1 MSTYKLTFSSL
12 FNAWANDEKISATG
26 QAAGDSTNPFTNETY
41 DLHVTLDGALVAN
54 GTIDGSAAL
63 SFDANLSTGD
73 HNLIVTVQGAKQ
85 SGVCIDKI
93 EIGPDSSNL
102 SEVVAT
108 RLKYN
113 NVVSGGSDLLRWQ
126 LAEIWR
132 SSDDDDT
139 YNVWWPQIMESSTAL
154 AHNFPYRPALL
165 AGNEMH
171 FNLTKNS
178 NNILSLTDDYAGD
191 TNSVMYDSTE
201 PVKYYLAQK
210 PNTKGSSNLQSSTLD
225 VMSYVD
231 SSAMRVGGWDD
242 STAEARGDSVDS
254 TLGGYYA
261 GPGQYDADLIWNS
274 DNIDDSS
281 DTATR
286 VVVLSEKEWKQLY
299 YNKLWLGENDLT
311 AVTVT

>member
-1 MSTYKLTFSSL
+1 
-12 FNAWANDEKISATG
+12 
-26 QAAGDSTNPFTNETY
+26 
-41 DLHVTLDGALVAN
+41 
-54 GTIDGSAAL
+54 
-63 SFDANLSTGD
+63 
-73 HNLIVTVQGAKQ
+73 
-85 SGVCIDKI
+85 
-93 EIGPDSSNL
+93 
-102 SEVVAT
+102 
-108 RLKYN
+108 
-113 NVVSGGSDLLRWQ
+113 
-126 LAEIWR
+126 
-132 SSDDDDT
+132 
-139 YNVWWPQIMESSTAL
+139 
-154 AHNFPYRPALL
+154 
-165 AGNEMH
+165 
-171 FNLTKNS
+171 
-178 NNILSLTDDYAGD
+178 
-191 TNSVMYDSTE
+191 MYDSTE

>member
-41 DLHVTLDGALVAN
+41 DLHLTLDGALVAN
-54 GTIDGSAAL
+54 GTINGSAAL
-63 SFDANLSTGD
+63 SFDADLSTGD
-73 HNLIVTVQGAKQ
+73 HNLVVTVQGLKAH
-85 SGVCIDKI
+85 GVFIDKF

-102 SEVVAT
+102 SEVVAS

-126 LAEIWR
+126 LAEIFR
-132 SSDDDDT
+132 SSDDYDT
-139 YNVWWPQIMESSTAL
+139 YNVWWPTIMEASSAL
-154 AHNFPYRPALL
+154 LNAFPYRSQLL

-178 NNILSLTDDYAGD
+178 NNVLSLTDDYTGD

-210 PNTKGSSNLQSSTLD
+210 PNTKGSSALSIDTLD
-225 VMSYVD
+225 EINPYVD
-231 SSAMRVGGWDD
+231 STLYQDETFDG
-242 STAEARGDSVDS
+242 STVDS
-254 TLGGYYA
+254 TLGGMYL
-261 GPGQYDADLIWNS
+261 GPGQYDADLIWSS

-281 DTATR
+281 DTETR
-286 VVVLSEKEWKQLY
+286 VVCLSQMEWKLFY
-299 YNKLWLGENDLT
+299 HNKLWLGENDLT
-311 AVTVT
+311 AITVS

>member
-12 FNAWANDEKISATG
+12 FNAWANDEQISATG
-26 QAAGDSTNPFTNETY
+26 QDAGDSANPFTNETY
-41 DLHVTLDGALVAN
+41 DLHLTLDGALVAN
-54 GTIDGSAAL
+54 GTINGSAAL
-63 SFDANLSTGD
+63 SFDADLSTGD
-73 HNLIVTVQGAKQ
+73 HNLVVTVQGAKA

-102 SEVVAT
+102 SEVVAS

-126 LAEIWR
+126 LAEIFK
-132 SSDDDDT
+132 SSDDDDI
-139 YNVWWPQIMESSTAL
+139 YNVWWPQIIESSTAL
-154 AHNFPYRPALL
+154 ALNFPYRPSLL

-178 NNILSLTDDYAGD
+178 NNVLSLTDDYTGV

-210 PNTKGSSNLQSSTLD
+210 PNTKGSSNMQSSVLD
-225 VMSYVD
+225 LALYTD
-231 SSAMRVGGWDD
+231 SSAVHHADSLDSSVGGW
-242 STAEARGDSVDS
+242 
-254 TLGGYYA
+254 YA

-274 DNIDDSS
+274 DDIDDSS

-286 VVVLSEKEWKQLY
+286 VVVLSEKEWQQLY

>member
-1 MSTYKLTFSSL
+1 MSTYKFTFSSL

-26 QAAGDSTNPFTNETY
+26 QDAGDSTNPFTNETY
-41 DLHVTLDGALVAN
+41 DLHLTLDGALVAS
-54 GTIDGSAAL
+54 GTVDGSAAL

-73 HNLIVTVQGAKQ
+73 HQLMVTVQGAKA
-85 SGVCIDKI
+85 SGLCIDKV
-93 EIGPDSSNL
+93 EIGADSSNL
-102 SEVVAT
+102 SEAVAS

-126 LAEIWR
+126 LSEIWR

-139 YNVWWPQIMESSTAL
+139 YNVWWANIIEASSILSA
-154 AHNFPYRPALL
+154 NFPYRPPLL
-165 AGNEMH
+165 AGNEMC
-171 FNLTKNS
+171 FNFTKHS
-178 NNILSLTDDYAGD
+178 NNVLSLTDDYVGD

-210 PNTKGSSNLQSSTLD
+210 PNTKSSSNIQSSTLD
-225 VMSYVD
+225 INSYAD
-231 SSAMRVGGWDD
+231 SSAMVSGGWDD

-254 TLGGYYA
+254 ALGGYYA

-311 AVTVT
+311 AITVS

>member
-1 MSTYKLTFSSL
+1 
-12 FNAWANDEKISATG
+12 
-26 QAAGDSTNPFTNETY
+26 
-41 DLHVTLDGALVAN
+41 
-54 GTIDGSAAL
+54 
-63 SFDANLSTGD
+63 
-73 HNLIVTVQGAKQ
+73 
-85 SGVCIDKI
+85 
-93 EIGPDSSNL
+93 
-102 SEVVAT
+102 
-108 RLKYN
+108 
-113 NVVSGGSDLLRWQ
+113 
-126 LAEIWR
+126 
-132 SSDDDDT
+132 
-139 YNVWWPQIMESSTAL
+139 MESSTAL